1 MNTLPLRQLCAYR
14 AMHDGFSRCG
24 LDLDAFLLGE
34 GGVGSLDAVLPA
46 ETLADLFDAA
56 WRHAVAR
63 TQDPAIGLRM
73 TPRQPMIGLGGM
85 AHLVMAAP
93 DIRTALQRLERFTGV
108 ISPTTAMSVQLVEG
122 QVRVGVEVSPGARP
136 AASQRYDFMAYTVL
150 QGIWWLLGQQMLPER
165 VFCPFPAP
173 EDTGPWE
180 KAYGA
185 PVQFGAAVYAMDF
198 PRRLLDM
205 PVPTADPMI
214 ADLSEQL
221 AERLI
226 AQQGGS
232 LVARVREVIARQ
244 LSRGDP
250 RREQVAA
257 ELRMSERTL
266 QRHLSD
272 QGTSFQDLVDD
283 TRRETARRLL
293 EAGGA
298 TPTEVSFALGFA
310 DPSTFYRA
318 CKRWFGCSPS
328 EFRCAH

>member
-34 GGVGSLDAVLPA
+34 GGVATLEAVLPA
-46 ETLADLFDAA
+46 TTLADLFDAA

-63 TQDPAIGLRM
+63 TGDPAIGLRM
-73 TPRQPMIGLGGM
+73 TPRQPLIGLGGM
-85 AHLVMAAP
+85 AHLVLAAP
-93 DIRTALQRLERFTGV
+93 DVRTALYQLERFTGV
-108 ISPTTAMSVQLVEG
+108 ISPTTAMSLEISDSGVRIGVQ
-122 QVRVGVEVSPGARP
+122 VSPGARP
-136 AASQRYDFMAYTVL
+136 AASQRFDFMAYTVL
-150 QGIWWLLGQQMLPER
+150 QGIWWLLGQVLRPQR
-165 VFCPFPAP
+165 VSCPFPAP
-173 EDTGPWE
+173 VDPRPWE
-180 KAYGA
+180 EAYGA
-185 PVQFGAAVYAMDF
+185 PVRFGGSVYALDM
-198 PRRLLDM
+198 PRHLLDL

-221 AERLI
+221 ASRLL
-226 AQQGGS
+226 ALQGGS
-232 LVARVREVIARQ
+232 LVARVREAVSRQ
-244 LSRGDP
+244 LARGDP

-272 QGTSFQDLVDD
+272 LGTSFQDVVDD
-283 TRRETARRLL
+283 TRREMARRLL
-293 EAGGA
+293 EAGSA
-298 TPTEVSFALGFA
+298 TPTEMSFALGFA

-328 EFRCAH
+328 EFRCAP